1 MTKDLQ
7 HIENRIF
14 TFRDQQVMIDSDLA
28 ELYQIETKVLNQ
40 AVKRNI
46 SRFPENFRFQLNDNE
61 FNELVTTCDRFDSLR
76 SQSVTSNKRGGRRYL
91 PYAFTEQGV
100 AMLSAVLR
108 SDIAVKVS
116 IQIMNA
122 FIAMRKQLH
131 SNQLLLNR
139 LDRIE
144 LKQLEADQKFEQIF
158 SALERKDPDPI
169 QGIFFDGQVFD
180 AYQFVADLVRKAD
193 KSIILL
199 DNYVDDTVLT
209 LLSKRKNGVKCLILT
224 KAIGKQLQ
232 LDLDKHQAQY
242 PPIEVK
248 VLDKA
253 HDRFLILDKKE
264 IYHIGASLKDL
275 GKRWFAFSKLDASGL
290 TILENLKV
298 LGYE

>member
-14 TFRDQQVMIDSDLA
+14 TFRDQQVMIDRDLA
-28 ELYQIETKVLNQ
+28 ELYLVETKVLNQ

-46 SRFPENFRFQLNDNE
+46 SRFPESFRFQLNENE
-61 FNELVTTCDRFDSLR
+61 FNELVTNCDRFEKLKHS
-76 SQSVTSNKRGGRRYL
+76 SSN

-108 SDIAVKVS
+108 SDIAIQVS

-139 LDRIE
+139 LDRVE

-158 SALERKDPDPI
+158 SALERKNPDPV
-169 QGIFFDGQVFD
+169 QGIFYDGQVFD
-180 AYQFVADLVRKAD
+180 AYQFVADLIRKAD
-193 KSIILL
+193 QSIILL

-209 LLSKRKNGVKCLILT
+209 LLSKRKQGVDCLILT
-224 KAIGKQLQ
+224 KDIGKQLQ
-232 LDLDKHQAQY
+232 LDLDKHKAQY
-242 PPIEVK
+242 PPIAVK

-253 HDRFLILDKKE
+253 HDRFLILDKQE

-290 TILENLKV
+290 TILENLKG